1 MGIKYGKT
9 EVVKMAKALE
19 PGYAELTEGQ
29 KTDLHAM
36 AEAALEAAS
45 EILTSRAKFTV
56 VGQLHTTPHK
66 GWESKE
72 EAEAAKGC
80 LGFYSTAG
88 DAQKAADSLF
98 YSAASQEQ
106 WRTWVLPMSH
116 ISPAD
121 FHALRKE
128 AREKAVAKVR
138 AEKGRLDVEAQ
149 EKRMVEEMAAFEASL
164 SEEEKAALKE
174 RISRAEQLAAERD
187 AA

>member
-1 MGIKYGKT
+1 MAIKYGKT
-9 EVVKMAKALE
+9 EIVKMAKSLE
-19 PGYAELTEGQ
+19 PGYAELTDDQ
-29 KTDLHAM
+29 KADLHAM
-36 AEAALEAAS
+36 AEKALEAAT
-45 EILTSRAKFTV
+45 EILVSRAKFTV

-80 LGFYSTAG
+80 LGFYSTEG
-88 DAQKAADSLF
+88 DATKAAESLF

-121 FHALRKE
+121 FHSLRKE

-164 SEEEKAALKE
+164 SEEEKAALAE
-174 RISRAEQLAAERD
+174 RVARAEELGTARRAA
-187 AA
+187 